1 MSEHV
6 CEVRWDRRGAP
17 FLGHRYARA
26 HTWHFDGGVVVPAS
40 ASPHAV
46 PPPGS
51 DPSAVDPEEALVAAL
66 SSCHMLS
73 FLAIACKRGFVVEA
87 YEDDAVGTLARNGER
102 RLAITTVTLRPRVR
116 FAAPPPSAEQIAE
129 MHHEAHEQCFIA
141 NSVKTDVKVEPADAR

>member
-1 MSEHV
+1 MSDHHATI
-6 CEVRWDRRGAP
+6 RWEKSGAP
-17 FLGHRYARA
+17 WTYDSYTRDHVWVLE
-26 HTWHFDGGVVVPAS
+26 GGMAVDAS
-40 ASPHAV
+40 AAKAYRGNPARMN
-46 PPPGS
+46 
-51 DPSAVDPEEALVAAL
+51 PEDALVASL